1 MIIFVIK
8 LWIFIG
14 NVCLYIFFGKI
25 DYNNGD
31 FLIDI
36 LWKEV
41 WFNREDKFMNNVDDF
56 FEYVW

>member
-14 NVCLYIFFGKI
+14 NVCLYIFFGKV
-25 DYNNGD
+25 DYNDGD

>member
-25 DYNNGD
+25 DYNDGD

>member
-14 NVCLYIFFGKI
+14 NECLYIFFGKI
-25 DYNNGD
+25 DYNDGD